1 MPGRAVGFSI
11 PRQAGRDLSAML
23 ELFATRPP
31 QHPEELI
38 NTLKI
43 DNINDIHLKKFTLTT
58 AYKCFS
64 LLVLLK
70 VETSIVNVRHLNK
83 HLSWL
88 EIDIRILQVCSRAEV
103 DDMGRMYTSIQV
115 RLPCWYTILWG
126 EKNTFRLDKYT
137 WQTEMG
143 DTRCFQ
149 RYRY

>member
-1 MPGRAVGFSI
+1 MDEMPGRAVGFSI

-70 VETSIVNVRHLNK
+70 VETSVVNVRHLNK
-83 HLSWL
+83 HLS
-88 EIDIRILQVCSRAEV
+88 
-103 DDMGRMYTSIQV
+103 
-115 RLPCWYTILWG
+115 
-126 EKNTFRLDKYT
+126 
-137 WQTEMG
+137 
-143 DTRCFQ
+143 
-149 RYRY
+149 